1 MITIGILCIVAAI
14 VLIVF
19 GVVNAA
25 VSALLW
31 VGVVL
36 AVIGAILVVV
46 SRRGPR
52 SPV

>member
-1 MITIGILCIVAAI
+1 MIMLGIICVVAAI
-14 VLIVF
+14 VLIVL

-31 VGVVL
+31 VGVGL
-36 AVIGAILVVV
+36 AVVGAVLVVL

-52 SPV
+52 AGV